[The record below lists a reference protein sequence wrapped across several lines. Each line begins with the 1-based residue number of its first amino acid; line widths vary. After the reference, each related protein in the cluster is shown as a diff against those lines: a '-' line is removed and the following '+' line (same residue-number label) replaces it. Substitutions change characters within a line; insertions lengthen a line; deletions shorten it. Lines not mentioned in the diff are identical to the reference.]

1 MIINKGSKKSKI
13 DGEEKIAIIE
23 YVFENYTIF
32 VFEGKL
38 SQFDILV
45 RYKKGT
51 LRIRTPKHIHWVV
64 DILMKMQGKE
74 KLTKEFLEKI
84 KMCWNNCKP
93 LTDRNFEILKNLIED
108 GEKEMDINKFTALN
122 AFGEYDV
129 EFLYVLMQLL
139 SVQEKTN
146 RADAYMFGKIIDEL
160 LEAERDI
167 FKISGYLERSLS
179 KSFSI
184 SVEPI
189 SEFNMLSSTLID
201 STLP

>member
-64 DILMKMQGKE
+64 DILMKMQE
-74 KLTKEFLEKI
+74 KH
-84 KMCWNNCKP
+84 M
-93 LTDRNFEILKNLIED
+93 
-108 GEKEMDINKFTALN
+108 
-122 AFGEYDV
+122 
-129 EFLYVLMQLL
+129 VL
-139 SVQEKTN
+139 V
-146 RADAYMFGKIIDEL
+146 I
-160 LEAERDI
+160 
-167 FKISGYLERSLS
+167 YL
-179 KSFSI
+179 
-184 SVEPI
+184 
-189 SEFNMLSSTLID
+189 
-201 STLP
+201 

>member
-167 FKISGYLERSLS
+167 FKIVSTAG
-179 KSFSI
+179 
-184 SVEPI
+184 
-189 SEFNMLSSTLID
+189 FNGRR
-201 STLP
+201 

>member
-13 DGEEKIAIIE
+13 DGKEKIAIIE

-32 VFEGKL
+32 VFEGEL
-38 SQFDILV
+38 SQFDILIK
-45 RYKKGT
+45 YKKGS

-74 KLTKEFLEKI
+74 KLTKEYLEKI
-84 KMCWNNCKP
+84 KTCWNNCKP
-93 LTDRNFEILKNLIED
+93 LADRNFETLKELIQA
-108 GEKEMDINKFTALN
+108 GEKEIDIKKFSTLN

-167 FKISGYLERSLS
+167 FKIVSTAG
-179 KSFSI
+179 
-184 SVEPI
+184 
-189 SEFNMLSSTLID
+189 FNGRR
-201 STLP
+201 

>member
-139 SVQEKTN
+139 SFQEKTN

-160 LEAERDI
+160 LETERDI
-167 FKISGYLERSLS
+167 FKIVSTAG
-179 KSFSI
+179 
-184 SVEPI
+184 
-189 SEFNMLSSTLID
+189 FNGRR
-201 STLP
+201 

>member
-1 MIINKGSKKSKI
+1 MIINKGKKKSKI
-13 DGEEKIAIIE
+13 DGEDKIAIIE

-38 SQFDILV
+38 SQFDILIK
-45 RYKKGT
+45 YKKGS
-51 LRIRTPKHIHWVV
+51 LHIRTPKHIHWVV

-74 KLTKEFLEKI
+74 KLAKEYLERIKI
-84 KMCWNNCKP
+84 CWNNCKP
-93 LTDRNFEILKNLIED
+93 LENRNFETLKNLIEN
-108 GEKEMDINKFTALN
+108 GEKEIDIKKFSELN

-167 FKISGYLERSLS
+167 FKIVSTAGYNGRR
-179 KSFSI
+179 
-184 SVEPI
+184 
-189 SEFNMLSSTLID
+189 
-201 STLP
+201 